1 MTGSKHLAAALQG
14 LPSDSEEQSLFFF
27 FTIKLYSVCW
37 LYKARVRYRD
47 DMYMDQG
54 EAASYKHRFN
64 GFSSERTYS
73 LSDSVKKGSEG
84 LRSIGKSLRTGVS
97 KVFQEDHKASKKII
111 LDPNSNFVQQWNK
124 IFLVSCVVALF
135 LDPLFFF
142 LPALGD
148 DTCIEIQRPLEVAV
162 TSLRTITD
170 TFYLFHMALQ
180 FRTAYVAPSSRV
192 FGRGVLV
199 VDSKLIAKRYLS
211 RDFWLDLV
219 AVLPIPQVVIWII
232 VPSTG
237 GPRAYQTKNA
247 LRFIVFLQYIPRLYL
262 IFPLILQIV
271 KSTGLVTETAW
282 AGAAY
287 NLVLYILASHFIGAC
302 WYLFAIE
309 RKDTCWRQQCN
320 IERNICSYDFLYCGA
335 TKDNTA
341 REAWL
346 RNTSVYTH
354 CGVDSPFFNF
364 GIYKDAFNKKIVT
377 AKFMNKYLF
386 CLWFGL
392 QQLSSLG
399 QNLSTSTFLGEIVF
413 AILIAIF
420 GLVLFA
426 LLIGNMQTYLQS
438 LGVRLEEWRVKQSDT
453 EEWMRHRQLP
463 TALRERVRRY
473 NQYKWVATRGVNEE
487 GLLQSL
493 PPDLRR
499 DIKRHL
505 CLDLVLQVPLFREMD
520 ERLLDAICERL
531 KPVLCTKHTVI
542 MREGDPVSE
551 MFFIIRGILDSQT
564 TNGGR
569 TGFFNQI
576 KLGPGHF
583 CGEELLTW
591 VLNPKPSINLP
602 TSTRT
607 VLAEGEVEAFA
618 LTAEDLK
625 FVAKQFRRLHSKKLQ
640 QTFRFHS
647 HQWRTWAACFIQAA
661 WKRYKKRKS
670 LAELYSME
678 QASFFNGMDGEMED
692 SNPSLG
698 ATIFASRFAKNAMRG
713 VHKLREGNSSS
724 TDDKFL
730 KVPKPEE
737 PDFGVDLEE
746 TQDHM

>member
-1 MTGSKHLAAALQG
+1 MDHLNRK
-14 LPSDSEEQSLFFF
+14 
-27 FTIKLYSVCW
+27 T
-37 LYKARVRYRD
+37 VRYRD
-47 DMYMDQG
+47 DLHADQ
-54 EAASYKHRFN
+54 EAAAAYKQRLN
-64 GFSSERTYS
+64 AFSSGRTYS
-73 LSDSVKKGSEG
+73 LSDSVRKGSEG

-97 KVFQEDHKASKKII
+97 RVFAEDHKASKKIV
-111 LDPNSNFVQQWNK
+111 LDPNSKFVQQWNK

-142 LPALGD
+142 LPALNANND
-148 DTCIEIQRPLEVAV
+148 CIKIQKSLEVVV
-162 TSLRTITD
+162 TVLRTITD

-199 VDSKLIAKRYLS
+199 VDPKLIAMRYLS
-211 RDFWLDLV
+211 KDFWLDLI

-232 VPSTG
+232 VPTSK
-237 GPRAYQTKNA
+237 GPIAYQTKNA

-262 IFPLILQIV
+262 IFPLIQQIV

-287 NLVLYILASHFIGAC
+287 NLVLYILASQFIGAC
-302 WYLFAIE
+302 WYLLAIE
-309 RKDTCWRQQCN
+309 RKDTCWRKQCKTETDCN
-320 IERNICSYDFLYCGA
+320 YDYLYCDPI
-335 TKDNTA
+335 KDINQREIWYNT
-341 REAWL
+341 
-346 RNTSVYTH
+346 TSVYSNCTTS
-354 CGVDSPFFNF
+354 SPSFDF
-364 GIYKDAFNKKIVT
+364 GIYAVAFDKNIVT
-377 AKFMNKYLF
+377 ALFMNKYLY

-399 QNLSTSTFLGEIVF
+399 QNLQTSTFIGEIIF
-413 AILIAIF
+413 AIFIAIF

-438 LGVRLEEWRVKQSDT
+438 LGVRLEEWRVKKGDT
-453 EEWMRHRQLP
+453 EEWMQHRQLP
-463 TALRERVRRY
+463 QALRERVRRY
-473 NQYKWVATRGVNEE
+473 NQYKWVATRGVDEE

-618 LTAEDLK
+618 LTAEDMK

-640 QTFRFHS
+640 QTFRFYS

-661 WKRYKKRKS
+661 WKRYKKRQS
-670 LAELYSME
+670 LAELYNME
-678 QASFFNGMDGEMED
+678 QGSWMDDKYED
-692 SNPSLG
+692 SYPSLG
-698 ATIFASRFAKNAMRG
+698 ATLFASRFAKNAMRG
-713 VHKLREGNSSS
+713 VHKLREVNSG
-724 TDDKFL
+724 TVEDKFL
-730 KVPKPEE
+730 KLPKPEE
-737 PDFGVDLEE
+737 PDFGIDPEE
-746 TQDHM
+746 AQDQI